1 MQLGESGDANCSPV
15 PESSACISGLAL
27 AMAAPVNAQSGE
39 AERLLLN
46 EILQT
51 AATADADNARAVHA
65 KCLAYRDRV
74 AAMPEVSPVQRL
86 HLEAEIDFCISYA
99 MHRGQF
105 TDATGDDCSHH
116 YSFAT
121 KFAQVITQ
129 GRGQPGFT
137 PELMQALG
145 DRLQS
150 ATAMGPATGCRS
162 DYRVFG
168 QAIAIAK
175 EEAAKPPPESPHKLW
190 DDISGAA
197 RSVTA
202 GNAREI
208 HKHCLS
214 LSARIAAKTA
224 LPAAERLFYEGLVE
238 DCIARAMV
246 TGNYSDETG
255 DGCSHHFRFAQKY
268 AEGATAAKAEPGLPP
283 MFAEIMKAE
292 LDIAKR
298 QGPGMGCKQDY
309 GSLQAE

>member
-1 MQLGESGDANCSPV
+1 M
-15 PESSACISGLAL
+15 
-27 AMAAPVNAQSGE
+27 
-39 AERLLLN
+39 
-46 EILQT
+46 
-51 AATADADNARAVHA
+51 
-65 KCLAYRDRV
+65 
-74 AAMPEVSPVQRL
+74 QRL
-86 HLEAEIDFCISYA
+86 HLEGEIDFCISYA

-145 DRLQS
+145 DRLMS
-150 ATAMGPATGCRS
+150 ATAMGPATGCTS

-175 EEAAKPPPESPHKLW
+175 EEAAKPPPESPYKLW

-214 LSARIAAKTA
+214 LSAQITAKPA

-255 DGCSHHFRFAQKY
+255 DGCSHHFRLAQKY

-309 GSLQAE
+309 GSLQAK